1 MENKALKSG
10 IWYVIAN
17 FLMKGVTFL
26 TTPIFARLLTHSEYG
41 LFNNYTSWLSALTVV
56 ITLNLD
62 ATFISAK
69 FDFKEKF
76 DEYILSTIV
85 LSSFSGV
92 FWLIIILLFPN
103 QISAITGIDNKYLL
117 IMIVYLIALPAVN
130 MFQSRERYSYK
141 YKISVFLSLF
151 ITISTAV
158 VSIILVT
165 NLEDRLD
172 GRILGSAIPT
182 IIVGA
187 LLYIF
192 IVIKGKRI
200 NYRYWK
206 YALPVCLPFIP
217 HLLSLTLLNTMDRM
231 MITQICGSEDTA
243 LYSIAYTCG
252 TIITLLITAMNGAI
266 APWLG
271 QKLSEERIDEIRSIS
286 KKYILLFVSLASG
299 LMLITPE
306 ILLLMGGKSYLDA
319 IYVMPPVAFGC
330 VCQFMYTMYVNV
342 EQFKK
347 KTIGMGIASVS
358 AALLNYG
365 LNYWLIPKFGY
376 IAAAY
381 TTLISFLWLLLVHM
395 FLVRRIG
402 YRRVYPTKF
411 VLLVTLAMSIYTVLV
426 NFLYGLTII
435 RYVII
440 GIYIILLIYF
450 IVKYKSVIMRLIKRG

>member
-1 MENKALKSG
+1 
-10 IWYVIAN
+10 
-17 FLMKGVTFL
+17 MKGVTFL